1 MNQTTRQRQSKSI
14 PEVLYLAFDLGRK
27 EWELAF
33 TVGRGERPRLRTVA
47 AGDLRGLAEEI
58 DRARQRWGVAPESR
72 VVSCY
77 EAGRDGFWLHRY
89 LLSQGVS
96 NVVVDS
102 SSIEVN
108 RRARRAKTDRLDAQ
122 KLLRLLVRH
131 DLGEEEDRVW
141 SIVRVP
147 SVEQEAERQLH
158 RDWEELKQERTLH
171 RNRIQALLACQGI
184 TLRLG
189 VDFGDRLESLAL
201 WDGSALPLPLQER
214 LKREW
219 ERLKLVEEQIR
230 ELNRQKEEAVV
241 SAADPSLQQIQKL
254 TTLKGIGLTSAWLF
268 VREFFGWRQ
277 FRNRREVG
285 ALAGLVPV
293 PCQSGST
300 DHEQGISKAGNVR
313 LRTMSIEIAWSWL
326 RYQPTSSLS
335 LWFRERYGP
344 GSRRSRR
351 VGIVA
356 LARKLLVSL
365 WRFLETGVVPE
376 GAQLKTA

>member
-1 MNQTTRQRQSKSI
+1 MDQTTRQREFKGN
-14 PEVLYLAFDLGRK
+14 PEVLYLAFELGRK
-27 EWELAF
+27 EWKLAF
-33 TVGRGERPRLRTVA
+33 TVGRGEKPRLCKVA
-47 AGDLRGLAEEI
+47 AGEMGGLMQEI
-58 DRARQRWGVAPESR
+58 ERARQRWGVPAGSR

-77 EAGRDGFWLHRY
+77 EAGRDGFWLHRF
-89 LLSQGVS
+89 LLSRGVC

-108 RRARRAKTDRLDAQ
+108 RRSRRAKTDRLDAQ
-122 KLLRLLVRH
+122 KLLMMLIRH
-131 DLGEEEDRVW
+131 DLGEEGRVW
-141 SIVRVP
+141 SVVRVP
-147 SVEQEAERQLH
+147 SVEQEADRQLH

-184 TLRLG
+184 MLKP
-189 VDFGDRLESLAL
+189 VADFGERLESLAL
-201 WDGSALPLPLQER
+201 WDGSALPVPLQER

-219 ERLKLVEEQIR
+219 KRLQLVEEQIR
-230 ELNRQKEEAVV
+230 ELKRQREEAV
-241 SAADPSLQQIQKL
+241 AAASDKSLQQIQQLAK
-254 TTLKGIGLTSAWLF
+254 LKGIGLTSAWLF

-277 FRNRREVG
+277 FRNRREVA
-285 ALAGLVPV
+285 ALAGLVPM
-293 PCQSGST
+293 PYQSGSS
-300 DHEQGISKAGNVR
+300 DREQGISKAGNVR
-313 LRTMSIEIAWSWL
+313 LRTMTIEIAWSWL
-326 RYQPTSSLS
+326 RYQPTSRLS

-376 GAQLKTA
+376 GATLKAA

>member
-1 MNQTTRQRQSKSI
+1 MNQTTRQREFKGS

-27 EWELAF
+27 EWKLAF
-33 TVGRGERPRLRTVA
+33 TVGRGEKARLRTLA
-47 AGDLRGLAEEI
+47 AGDLRGVEQEI
-58 DRARQRWGVAPESR
+58 ERARHRWGVSPESR

-77 EAGRDGFWLHRY
+77 EAGRDGFWLHRF
-89 LLSQGVS
+89 LLSLGVS

-122 KLLRLLVRH
+122 KLLKLLVRH
-131 DLGEEEDRVW
+131 DLGEEDRVW
-141 SIVRVP
+141 SVVHVP
-147 SVEQEAERQLH
+147 SVEQEADRQLH

-171 RNRIQALLACQGI
+171 RNRIQGLLVCQGI
-184 TLRLG
+184 FLRLG
-189 VDFGDRLESLAL
+189 ADFGDRLEGLVL
-201 WDGSALPLPLQER
+201 WDGSALPLQLQER

-230 ELNRQKEEAVV
+230 ELKRQRQEAV
-241 SAADPSLQQIQKL
+241 AAASDPSLKQIQAL
-254 TTLKGIGLTSAWLF
+254 VTLKGIGLTSAWLF

-285 ALAGLVPV
+285 ALAGLVPM
-293 PCQSGST
+293 PFQSGST
-300 DHEQGISKAGNVR
+300 AHEQGISKAGNAR
-313 LRTMSIEIAWSWL
+313 LRTMAIEIAWSWL
-326 RYQPTSSLS
+326 RYQPTSQLS
-335 LWFRERYGP
+335 LWYLERYGP

-356 LARKLLVSL
+356 LARRLLVSL

-376 GAQLKTA
+376 GAVLKPA

>member
-1 MNQTTRQRQSKSI
+1 MDQTTRQKEFNGI
-14 PEVLYLAFDLGRK
+14 LEVLYLAFELGRK
-27 EWELAF
+27 EWKLAF
-33 TVGRGERPRLRTVA
+33 TVGRGEKPRLRSLA
-47 AGDLRGLAEEI
+47 AGDLGGLEQEI
-58 DRARQRWGVAPESR
+58 ERARQRWGVAEGSR

-77 EAGRDGFWLHRY
+77 EAGRDGFWLHRF
-89 LLSQGVS
+89 LLSRGVS

-108 RRARRAKTDRLDAQ
+108 RRSRRAKTDRLDAQ
-122 KLLRLLVRH
+122 KLLTMLVRH
-131 DLGEEEDRVW
+131 DLGEEGKVW
-141 SIVRVP
+141 SVVRVP

-158 RDWEELKQERTLH
+158 RDWEELKRERTLH

-184 TLRLG
+184 TLKLG
-189 VDFGDRLESLAL
+189 ADFGDRLEGLVL
-201 WDGSALPLPLQER
+201 WDGSALPVPLQER

-219 ERLKLVEEQIR
+219 ERLTLVEEQIR
-230 ELNRQKEEAVV
+230 ELKRQREEAV
-241 SAADPSLQQIQKL
+241 AAASDGSLKQIQKL
-254 TTLKGIGLTSAWLF
+254 ATLKGIGLTSAWLF

-285 ALAGLVPV
+285 ALAGLVPM
-293 PCQSGST
+293 PFQSGSSA
-300 DHEQGISKAGNVR
+300 HEQGISKAGNVR
-313 LRTMSIEIAWSWL
+313 LRTMAIEIAWSWL
-326 RYQPTSSLS
+326 RYQPTSQLS

-376 GAQLKTA
+376 GALLKTA

>member
-1 MNQTTRQRQSKSI
+1 MNQTTRQREFKGS

-27 EWELAF
+27 EWKLAF
-33 TVGRGERPRLRTVA
+33 TVGRGEKARLRTLA
-47 AGDLRGLAEEI
+47 AGDLRGVEQEI
-58 DRARQRWGVAPESR
+58 ERARHRWGVAPESR

-77 EAGRDGFWLHRY
+77 EAGRDGFWLHRF
-89 LLSQGVS
+89 LLSLGVS

-122 KLLRLLVRH
+122 KLLKLLVRH
-131 DLGEEEDRVW
+131 DLGEEDRVW
-141 SIVRVP
+141 SVVHVP
-147 SVEQEAERQLH
+147 SVEQEADRQLH

-171 RNRIQALLACQGI
+171 RNRIQSLLACQGI
-184 TLRLG
+184 ALKLG
-189 VDFGDRLESLAL
+189 ADFGDRLESLVL

-214 LKREW
+214 LQREW

-230 ELNRQKEEAVV
+230 DLKRQREEAVAA
-241 SAADPSLQQIQKL
+241 AADPSLKQIQRL
-254 TTLKGIGLTSAWLF
+254 ATLKGIGLTSAWLF

-285 ALAGLVPV
+285 ALAGLVPM
-293 PCQSGST
+293 PFQSGST
-300 DHEQGISKAGNVR
+300 AHEQGISKAGNAR
-313 LRTMSIEIAWSWL
+313 LRTMAIEIAWSWL
-326 RYQPTSSLS
+326 RYQPTSQLS
-335 LWFRERYGP
+335 LWYLERYGP

-356 LARKLLVSL
+356 LARRLLVSL

-376 GAQLKTA
+376 GALLKPA

>member
-1 MNQTTRQRQSKSI
+1 MDQTTRPREFKGS

-27 EWELAF
+27 EWKLAF
-33 TVGRGERPRLRTVA
+33 TVGQGEKARLRSLA
-47 AGDLRGLAEEI
+47 AGDLRGVEQEI
-58 DRARQRWGVAPESR
+58 ERARHRWGVGPDSR
-72 VVSCY
+72 VASCY
-77 EAGRDGFWLHRY
+77 EAGRDGFWLHRF
-89 LLSQGVS
+89 LLSRGVS

-108 RRARRAKTDRLDAQ
+108 RRSRRAKTDRLDAQ
-122 KLLRLLVRH
+122 KLLKLLVRH
-131 DLGEEEDRVW
+131 DLGEERVW
-141 SIVRVP
+141 SVVRVP

-171 RNRIQALLACQGI
+171 RNRIQGLLACQGI
-184 TLRLG
+184 FLRLG
-189 VDFGDRLESLAL
+189 GDFGDRLAGLVL
-201 WDGSALPLPLQER
+201 WDGSALPLQLQER

-219 ERLKLVEEQIR
+219 ERLKLVEEQIG
-230 ELNRQKEEAVV
+230 ELKRQRKEAV
-241 SAADPSLQQIQKL
+241 AAGSDPSLRQIQKL
-254 TTLKGIGLTSAWLF
+254 VTLKGIGLTSAWLF

-285 ALAGLVPV
+285 ALAGLVPM
-293 PCQSGST
+293 PFQSGST
-300 DHEQGISKAGNVR
+300 AHEQGISKAGNAR
-313 LRTMSIEIAWSWL
+313 LRTMAIEIAWSWL
-326 RYQPTSSLS
+326 RYQPTSQLS
-335 LWFRERYGP
+335 LWYQERYGP

-376 GAQLKTA
+376 GALLKTA

>member
-1 MNQTTRQRQSKSI
+1 MNQTTRQREFKGS

-27 EWELAF
+27 EWKLAF
-33 TVGRGERPRLRTVA
+33 TVGRGEKARLRTLA
-47 AGDLRGLAEEI
+47 AGDLRGVEQEI
-58 DRARQRWGVAPESR
+58 ERARHRWGVAPESR

-77 EAGRDGFWLHRY
+77 EAGRDGFWLHRF
-89 LLSQGVS
+89 LLSLGVS

-122 KLLRLLVRH
+122 KLLKLLVRH
-131 DLGEEEDRVW
+131 DLGEEDRVW
-141 SIVRVP
+141 SVVRVP
-147 SVEQEAERQLH
+147 SVEQEADRQLH

-171 RNRIQALLACQGI
+171 RNRIQGLLACQGI
-184 TLRLG
+184 FLRLG
-189 VDFGDRLESLAL
+189 ADFGERLEGLVL
-201 WDGSALPLPLQER
+201 WDGSALPLQLQER
-214 LKREW
+214 LQREW

-230 ELNRQKEEAVV
+230 ELKRQRAEAV
-241 SAADPSLQQIQKL
+241 AAASDPSLRQIQKL
-254 TTLKGIGLTSAWLF
+254 VTLKGIGLTSAWLF

-285 ALAGLVPV
+285 ALAGLVPM
-293 PCQSGST
+293 PFQSGST
-300 DHEQGISKAGNVR
+300 ANEQGISKAGNAR
-313 LRTMSIEIAWSWL
+313 LRTMAIEIAWSWL
-326 RYQPTSSLS
+326 RYQPTSQLS
-335 LWFRERYGP
+335 LWYLERYGP

-356 LARKLLVSL
+356 LARRLLVSL

-376 GAQLKTA
+376 GALLKTA